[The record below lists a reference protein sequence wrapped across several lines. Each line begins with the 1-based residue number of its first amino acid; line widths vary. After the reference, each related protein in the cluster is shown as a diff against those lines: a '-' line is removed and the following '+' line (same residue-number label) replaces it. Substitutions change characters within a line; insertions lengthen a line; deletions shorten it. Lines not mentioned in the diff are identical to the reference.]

1 MQNLL
6 TSDSTI
12 KKKVFYTIMNKHDN
26 CVIITQILG
35 ETMNKNIIIAI
46 LAVIIIACVGGFM
59 FAQQP
64 FGKQGTQIQFTSGN
78 TLQNGEQVQFQLKD
92 AQGNALAGQTVNIV
106 FDNEKFTI
114 TTDQEGKGYI
124 TLTGENAGNYEVE
137 VTYDGNDKYA
147 PCNAKFAITITDGLT
162 DDTVAQTSSDA
173 TTGSSASSGNSSDNG
188 WPAYDSNGISREY
201 AEKMGWTYTSEHG
214 GHYIGQNDHW
224 DENANC
230 YHD

>member
-1 MQNLL
+1 
-6 TSDSTI
+6 
-12 KKKVFYTIMNKHDN
+12 
-26 CVIITQILG
+26 
-35 ETMNKNIIIAI
+35 MNKNIIIAI
-46 LAVIIIACVGGFM
+46 FVVIIIGAGAYGMHHFAGG
-59 FAQQP
+59 
-64 FGKQGTQIQFTSGN
+64 KLNTQINFLGEN

-137 VTYDGNDKYA
+137 VIYDGNDKYA